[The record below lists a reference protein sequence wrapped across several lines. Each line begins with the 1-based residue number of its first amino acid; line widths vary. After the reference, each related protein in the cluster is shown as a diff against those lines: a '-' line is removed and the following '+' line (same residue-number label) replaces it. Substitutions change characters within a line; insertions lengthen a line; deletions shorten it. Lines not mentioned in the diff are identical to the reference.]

1 MAQRKIEVKMK
12 TTGYERHH
20 AEGGKTR
27 RRHGKG
33 ERELEK
39 VVYWTD
45 IQSAKKVGGKRDR
58 GKRRMRRSK
67 GR

>member
-1 MAQRKIEVKMK
+1 MAQRKIEVKME

-20 AEGGKTR
+20 AEGRQTR

-39 VVYWTD
+39 VVYWT
-45 IQSAKKVGGKRDR
+45 IYTKCKEGGRQKR
-58 GKRRMRRSK
+58 
-67 GR
+67 